1 MTPQINIARHGGFCF
16 GVKLAVNAA
25 LKASNEHENVV
36 MLGDIVHNEHVVKK
50 IDDAGVKVV
59 LDLKETPKGT
69 LLLRAH
75 GSTPQVYEE
84 AKELGLNILDATCP
98 LVLEIHEIVRELD
111 KEGYQIAVIGD
122 HGHDEVK
129 GIAAQVKNAIVISKP
144 EEIAQVIPRRIKK
157 LGVVTQSTQNID
169 NVKKVVSELTA
180 RVGELK
186 FVDTICGPTKAYQ
199 REIRHLPLENDVMI
213 IVGSLKSANTCRL
226 TEISLSLNP
235 RSYQVE
241 SPSDVKLEWFKDAKT
256 IGVSAGASTP
266 DWIIQQVVDKVKELT
281 QSGDLVERGT
291 QTE

>member
-1 MTPQINIARHGGFCF
+1 MVQINIARHGGFCF
-16 GVKLAVNAA
+16 GVKLAFNAA
-25 LKASNEHENVV
+25 LKASKDHETVV

-59 LDLKETPKGT
+59 SNLQEASRGT

-75 GSTPQVYEE
+75 GSIPQVYEE
-84 AKELGLNILDATCP
+84 AKELGFNILDATCP
-98 LVLEIHEIVRELD
+98 LVLEIHEIVRKLD

-122 HGHDEVK
+122 HDHDEVR
-129 GIAAQVKNAIVISKP
+129 GISGQVKNAIVISKP
-144 EEIAQVIPRRIKK
+144 EEVAQAIPRRIKK

-169 NVKKVVSELTA
+169 NVKRVVAELTA

-199 REIRHLPLENDVMI
+199 KEIRHLPLENDVMV

-226 TEISLSLNP
+226 TEISRSLNP

-241 SPSDVKLEWFKDAKT
+241 SPDDVKLEWFEGANT
-256 IGVSAGASTP
+256 IGISTGASTP
-266 DWIIQQVVDKVKELT
+266 DWIIQEVVNRVRQLT
-281 QSGDLVERGT
+281 QSNQLVEKGT
-291 QTE
+291 QVE